1 MPYFHC
7 NRCHHEWEG
16 TKDDKMCS
24 WCNDKGY
31 IEDGY
36 VCRAILLAL
45 ESKPIDIPIDIGT
58 GKGTSILELAK
69 MFGGT
74 FTFNS
79 ESDTIGLKSNIA
91 KIEDAKKYISFEA
104 VHTVE
109 SYVNAMKSLTW
120 EDIYRLNL

>member
-1 MPYFHC
+1 MSLFAKATLK
-7 NRCHHEWEG
+7 G
-16 TKDDKMCS
+16 DTKVINGDGSQERDFLHV
-24 WCNDKGY
+24 
-31 IEDGY
+31 ED
-36 VCRAILLAL
+36 VCRAIHLAL

-91 KIEDAKKYISFEA
+91 KIEDARKYISFEA
-104 VHTVE
+104 VHSVD
-109 SYVNAMKSLTW
+109 SYVNAIKSLTMD
-120 EDIYRLNL
+120 EAERLNL